1 MQQLNLDIV
10 NFTVIHGVRKVNSNK
25 QIRVEDYENKSEFTI
40 FFFLNERNLLGRL
53 HAAWFHLYG
62 IPEKKE
68 IEKEQICGYQELRV
82 EKDVTPEG

>member
-1 MQQLNLDIV
+1 M
-10 NFTVIHGVRKVNSNK
+10 K
-25 QIRVEDYENKSEFTI
+25 IRVSLPF